1 MQSAMPLNTQ
11 VTEYEGTLESRGMNL
26 VTDDRTIYDEMIAP
40 MEATMMRSI
49 WRVVRNTDLA
59 EDCLQDALAAIWKKR
74 FQIRLHPNPPALILK
89 ICLNTAY
96 DSLRN
101 LERVRRHTD
110 LSRLDNAPA
119 PREDD
124 TDRGLEAREIEAQV
138 QQAIRRLPRKRAL
151 AVMMRLIQEESFEAI
166 AQALDCSE
174 VTVRIHISKGRAQ
187 LRKWLSPLRE
197 SRRQEVGNE

>member
-1 MQSAMPLNTQ
+1 MPLNTQ

-96 DSLRN
+96 DSLRK